1 MVSEKSDR
9 NFTNENGIGRR
20 TFIKGAGLATL
31 ATAGATLGGAAGIL
45 PGEFAEAQQAVPNSA
60 GTERPKLKAP
70 PHSCDCHQ
78 HIYDAARFPPMQA
91 GIEPNSTVADYRLLQ
106 KRIGTTRNI
115 VTTPRPYMT
124 DNRVTLDAIS
134 QFGAN
139 SRGIAVVTPSVTDE
153 ELKALDR
160 GGIRGLRFSLS
171 GNPATA
177 AAVTAEMVE
186 PLSKRIDAM
195 GWHVKISAA
204 ADVIV
209 AHEEIWN
216 RLPSRIVFD
225 HMGRIPPP
233 AGANHPA
240 FAILR
245 RLIDKGRTW
254 VLLSVGFDNS
264 KEGTAAYPYLVE
276 VGQAYVK
283 ASPERVIWGSNW
295 PHPNET
301 AKPDDAVLFD
311 LLSQWAPDKAT
322 LHRILVENPEELYG
336 FPKA

>member
-1 MVSEKSDR
+1 MSD
-9 NFTNENGIGRR
+9 NTIGRR

-31 ATAGATLGGAAGIL
+31 GAAGMV
-45 PGEFAEAQQAVPNSA
+45 PGQFAEAQETVPNSL

-70 PHSCDCHQ
+70 AHACDCHQ
-78 HIYDAARFPPMQA
+78 HIYDAARFPPQQS
-91 GIEPNSTVADYRLLQ
+91 GIEPNATVPDYRLLQ

-115 VTTPRPYMT
+115 ITTPRPYLT

-139 SRGIAVVTPSVTDE
+139 ARGIAVVNPSVTDE

-177 AAVTAEMVE
+177 AAVTVDMVE
-186 PLSKRIDAM
+186 PLSKRVNDL

-209 AHEEIWN
+209 ANEEVWN
-216 RLPSRIVFD
+216 RLPSRILFD
-225 HMGRIPPP
+225 HMGRMPPP

-240 FAILR
+240 FKIIH

-264 KEGTAAYPYLVE
+264 KEGTAAYPYLVQ
-276 VGQAYVK
+276 VGQAYVQ
-283 ASPERVIWGSNW
+283 AAPERAIWGSNW
-295 PHPNET
+295 PHPNEVN
-301 AKPDDAVLFD
+301 KPDDAVLFD
-311 LLSQWAPDKAT
+311 LLTQWAPQKST
-322 LHRILVENPEELYG
+322 RQRILVENPEELYG
-336 FPKA
+336 FPKS

>member
-1 MVSEKSDR
+1 MSER
-9 NFTNENGIGRR
+9 TIGRR

-31 ATAGATLGGAAGIL
+31 VTVGGGAGIV
-45 PGEFAEAQQAVPNSA
+45 PAQFAEAQEPVPNST
-60 GTERPKLKAP
+60 GTERPTLKAP
-70 PHSCDCHQ
+70 AHSCDCHQ
-78 HIYDAARFPPMQA
+78 HIYDAARFPPAQA
-91 GIEPNSTVADYRLLQ
+91 GVEPNSTVPDYRLLQ
-106 KRIGTTRNI
+106 RRIGTTRNI
-115 VTTPRPYMT
+115 VTTPRPYLT

-139 SRGIAVVTPSVTDE
+139 ARGIAVMNPSATDE

-177 AAVTAEMVE
+177 AAVTVDMVE
-186 PLSKRIDAM
+186 PLSKRIHDL
-195 GWHVKISAA
+195 GWHVKISAS
-204 ADVIV
+204 ADVIA
-209 AHEEIWN
+209 AHEDVWN

-240 FAILR
+240 FKIIR
-245 RLIDKGRTW
+245 SLIDKGRTW

-264 KEGTAAYPYLVE
+264 KEGTAAYPYLVKI
-276 VGQAYVK
+276 GQDYVQ
-283 ASPERVIWGSNW
+283 AAPERVIWGSNW

-301 AKPDDAVLFD
+301 VKPDDAVLFD
-311 LLSQWAPDKAT
+311 LLTQWAPQKGT
-322 LHRILVENPEELYG
+322 RERILVKNPEELYG
-336 FPKA
+336 FPKS

>member
-1 MVSEKSDR
+1 MSE
-9 NFTNENGIGRR
+9 NTIGRR
-20 TFIKGAGLATL
+20 AFIKGAGAGLAGL
-31 ATAGATLGGAAGIL
+31 GAAGIV
-45 PGEFAEAQQAVPNSA
+45 PGEFLEAAQQATPNSA
-60 GTERPKLKAP
+60 GTELPKLKAP
-70 PHSCDCHQ
+70 PHACDCHQ
-78 HIYDAARFPPMQA
+78 HIYDAARFPPAQA
-91 GIEPNSTVADYRLLQ
+91 GVELNSTVADYRLLQ

-115 VTTPRPYMT
+115 VTTPRPYLT
-124 DNRVTLDAIS
+124 DNHVTLDAIS

-139 SRGIAVVTPSVTDE
+139 ARGIAVVTPSVTDE
-153 ELKALDR
+153 ELKELDR

-177 AAVTAEMVE
+177 AAVTVDMVE
-186 PLSKRIDAM
+186 PLSKRINDM
-195 GWHVKISAA
+195 GWHVKISAT

-225 HMGRIPPP
+225 QMGRIPPP

-240 FAILR
+240 FAIIR

-254 VLLSVGFDNS
+254 TLLSVGFDNS

-276 VGQAYVK
+276 VGQAYLK
-283 ASPERVIWGSNW
+283 AAPERVIWGSNW

-301 AKPDDAVLFD
+301 TKPDDAVLFD
-311 LLSQWAPDKAT
+311 LLTQWAPKKET
-322 LHRILVENPEELYG
+322 RERILVTNPEELYG
-336 FPKA
+336 FPKS